1 MVTEKDGNK
10 REKNDDLGSALAKM
24 TNRIDAIAGERPS
37 HEEALDFL
45 KKVLTEQVRIKPE
58 IKTQPVQVDEVLFKT
73 KTEEGFPL
81 VAKGELEL
89 DIASATKLFER
100 LCDVL
105 KSNENVSGDIDHIK
119 RVIKSKELSL
129 EELFRQTAAED
140 GQYVE
145 ALSDRLNLRTDIVTF
160 LAQNSVKPI
169 FAAYADELE
178 HYVDQ
183 ERWQKRSYC
192 PICGSKPVM
201 AALRGPERKR
211 FLLCSCCGYE
221 WRFMRATCPFCE
233 NDSAKKLRYFHTE
246 NQGRGYR
253 VDVCDQ
259 CKKYIKTVDV
269 HALGTEVM
277 LPAEDIGTL
286 YLDVLAEK
294 EGYTREIHQLGFRL
308 SAG

>member
-119 RVIKSKELSL
+119 RVI
-129 EELFRQTAAED
+129 
-140 GQYVE
+140 
-145 ALSDRLNLRTDIVTF
+145 TDI
-160 LAQNSVKPI
+160 P
-169 FAAYADELE
+169 
-178 HYVDQ
+178 
-183 ERWQKRSYC
+183 
-192 PICGSKPVM
+192 
-201 AALRGPERKR
+201 
-211 FLLCSCCGYE
+211 
-221 WRFMRATCPFCE
+221 
-233 NDSAKKLRYFHTE
+233 
-246 NQGRGYR
+246 
-253 VDVCDQ
+253 
-259 CKKYIKTVDV
+259 
-269 HALGTEVM
+269 
-277 LPAEDIGTL
+277 
-286 YLDVLAEK
+286 
-294 EGYTREIHQLGFRL
+294 
-308 SAG
+308 